1 MENIIVNTLD
11 HQRLWEWIQNEK
23 SNPRNH
29 ADSLRKLADELSR
42 ATIYQPAEIP
52 PDIVTMNS
60 EVSITN
66 LSNNQ
71 QQTIKLVYPNDAD
84 IASKRISIFAP
95 IATALLGFRVGDVV
109 QWPVPK
115 GVISLRI
122 DAIVY
127 QPEAS
132 GDFTL

>member
-1 MENIIVNTLD
+1 
-11 HQRLWEWIQNEK
+11 
-23 SNPRNH
+23 
-29 ADSLRKLADELSR
+29 LSR

-52 PDIVTMNS
+52 PNIVTMNS

-84 IASKRISIFAP
+84 IASKKISIFAP

-122 DAIVY
+122 DAIVF